1 VSLLGKWLE
10 KSAGSIRFWILIAV
24 IVYFAY
30 ALYFAIYGLQ
40 FGLGFIS
47 DHYVF
52 GLVTKDPWWWILL
65 YYGSEGI
72 GGSVS
77 IVLRAFAGAFAVY
90 AAFLYWRKKDIDM
103 PAIEKNAARALLLEA
118 GFFLAL
124 IPSVIAAFAYNLT
137 SKYLFYFDHTPGLLL
152 LYGTAI
158 PCLAIVTVVPPCLL
172 KLRSK
177 IKNDEGHGE
186 IVKWSCLSG
195 LAYLFAVFWFNYSML
210 WACVTV
216 SYPRTYQEY
225 GFNFIFQPINFISF
239 ALTVFGLFALASTT
253 ALIIFPAIKKQ
264 ARRVNLTWAGLV
276 SVAFGSYFVFN
287 TLYYFLTGTY
297 SAHPSVWY
305 EVIGPLHNPNLWA
318 IAFVF
323 LGVAL
328 IASERRKNKGKDNL
342 SEK

>member
-1 VSLLGKWLE
+1 MGKWLE
-10 KSAGSIRFWILIAV
+10 KYAGSIRFWVLVAV
-24 IVYFAY
+24 IVYFGY

-47 DHYVF
+47 DHYVY
-52 GLVTKDPWWWILL
+52 GLVTKDPWWWIVL

-90 AAFLYWRKKDIDM
+90 AAFLYWRKKDTAMHKIR
-103 PAIEKNAARALLLEA
+103 KNAATALLLES

-137 SKYLFYFDHTPGLLL
+137 SQYLFYFDHTPGLLL

-158 PCLAIVTVVPPCLL
+158 PCLAIVLVVPPLLL
-172 KLRSK
+172 KLRSE
-177 IKNDEGHGE
+177 IKNEAVPEE

-195 LAYLFAVFWFNYSML
+195 LAYLFVVFWFNYSML
-210 WACVTV
+210 WVCVTV
-216 SYPRTYQEY
+216 PYPRTYQQY
-225 GFNFIFQPINFISF
+225 GFNFIFQTTNFISF

-253 ALIIFPAIKKQ
+253 ALTLFPAIKKQ
-264 ARRVNLTWAGLV
+264 SARVNLTSVGLIMI
-276 SVAFGSYFVFN
+276 AFGSYFVFN
-287 TLYYFLTGTY
+287 TLYYYLTGTY
-297 SAHPSVWY
+297 RAHPSVWY

-318 IAFVF
+318 IALIF
-323 LGVAL
+323 LGVPL
-328 IASERRKNKGKDNL
+328 IAYGKRKNKENYC
-342 SEK
+342 

>member
-1 VSLLGKWLE
+1 MGEWLQ
-10 KSAGSIRFWILIAV
+10 KYACSIRFWILIAV
-24 IVYFAY
+24 AIYFGY

-47 DHYVF
+47 DHYVY
-52 GLVTKDPWWWILL
+52 GLVTKDPWWWIVL
-65 YYGSEGI
+65 YYGSEGM

-77 IVLRAFAGAFAVY
+77 IVLRAFAGGFAVY
-90 AAFLYWRKKDIDM
+90 AAFLYWRKKDVAM
-103 PAIEKNAARALLLEA
+103 PAIRKNAARALLLEA

-137 SKYLFYFDHTPGLLL
+137 NQYLFYFDHTPGLLL

-158 PCLAIVTVVPPCLL
+158 PCLAIVLVVPPLLL
-172 KLRSK
+172 KLRSR
-177 IKNDEGHGE
+177 IKNEAANEE
-186 IVKWSCLSG
+186 IVRWSCLSG
-195 LAYLFAVFWFNYSML
+195 VAYLFVVFWFNYSML

-216 SYPRTYQEY
+216 PYPRTYQEY
-225 GFNFIFQPINFISF
+225 GFNFIFQPTNFLSF
-239 ALTVFGLFALASTT
+239 ALTVFGLFALASTM
-253 ALIIFPAIKKQ
+253 ALTLFPAIKKQ
-264 ARRVNLTWAGLV
+264 VARVKLTWVGV
-276 SVAFGSYFVFN
+276 IMVAFGSYFVFN

-323 LGVAL
+323 LGFPL
-328 IASERRKNKGKDNL
+328 IACGKRKNEG
-342 SEK
+342 